1 MGISLPQSYKTV
13 EILAPATD
21 AAGRTG
27 AYVSLKN
34 CRKAFIAFHVTQGN
48 AATILISLLQATT
61 VAGGGSK
68 VTTVASPIWSNLD
81 EAATDTL
88 VRRTDAVNY
97 TTDAGVKHKFVLF
110 EIDPGLHM
118 DTTNSFDCLTISTG
132 ASNAGNITEARAWLE
147 MDYEQATPPS
157 AILD

>member
-1 MGISLPQSYKTV
+1 MSITLAQTFKTV

-34 CRKAFIAFHVTQGN
+34 ARRATIVFHVTQGN

-61 VAGGGSK
+61 VAGAGSK
-68 VTTVASPIWSNLD
+68 VFTATVPIWSNLD

-97 TTDAGVKHKFVLF
+97 TTDAGVKHKCVIFQ
-110 EIDPGLHM
+110 IDAGIHM
-118 DTTNSFDCLTISTG
+118 DTANSFDCITISTG
-132 ASNAGNITEARAWLE
+132 ASNAGNLTEARVYLE
-147 MDYEQATPPS
+147 MDYEQATPPT
-157 AILD
+157 AIVD

>member
-1 MGISLPQSYKTV
+1 MSITLPQTFKTV

-27 AYVSLKN
+27 SYISLKN
-34 CRKAFIAFHVTQGN
+34 ARRCTFVFHVTQGN
-48 AATILISLLQATT
+48 AATILISLLQATA
-61 VAGGGSK
+61 VAGTGSK
-68 VTTVASPIWSNLD
+68 VFTATVPVWSNLD

-97 TTDAGVKHKFVLF
+97 TTDAGVKHKCVIFQ
-110 EIDPGLHM
+110 IDAGLHM
-118 DTTNSFDCLTISTG
+118 DTANAFDCLTISTG
-132 ASNAGNITEARAWLE
+132 ASNAANLTEARAYLE
-147 MDYEQATPPS
+147 YDYEQATPPT